1 MDKIREI
8 YKAVIEETNYMDCVN
23 QKVEHEISRLLKNEK
38 KVMSNQE
45 YEEYRGKIYQILAV
59 AEEET
64 FLVGVQYAIGLLL
77 DGCKHNNSVKNL
89 DDF

>member
-8 YKAVIEETNYMDCVN
+8 YKAVIEETKYMNHVN
-23 QKVEHEISRLLKNEK
+23 QVTENEIQRLLIADKER
-38 KVMSNQE
+38 MSERE

-64 FLVGVQYAIGLLL
+64 FLVGFRYGIRLLL
-77 DGCKHNNSVKNL
+77 ESCGYIDLVKNFDNL
-89 DDF
+89 

>member
-8 YKAVIEETNYMDCVN
+8 YKAVIEETKYMNHVN
-23 QKVEHEISRLLKNEK
+23 QVTENEIQRLLIADKER
-38 KVMSNQE
+38 MSERE

-64 FLVGVQYAIGLLL
+64 FLVGFRYALQLILEN
-77 DGCKHNNSVKNL
+77 CEHEVTAEP
-89 DDF
+89 

>member
-8 YKAVIEETNYMDCVN
+8 YKAVIEETKYMNHVN
-23 QKVEHEISRLLKNEK
+23 QTIENEIQRLLSEDKEK
-38 KVMSNQE
+38 MSERE

-64 FLVGVQYAIGLLL
+64 FLVGFRYGIRLLL
-77 DGCKHNNSVKNL
+77 ESCGYIDLVKNFDNL
-89 DDF
+89 